1 MNLRELID
9 SRKMTTIQWSIVALC
24 VLLNGLDGY
33 DVAAMSFTAKRVQDE
48 FHLSGSALG
57 VVISATLIGMAV
69 GSLLMGYLADRLGRR
84 PTMLLSVALSTL
96 GMYCAAIAPSSL
108 VLGACRVLTG
118 VGVGGIL
125 ACVTVITSEYSSKRW
140 RGLAIGIYTAGYG
153 VGATVGGLVAVG
165 LQTNHGWR
173 SIFLV
178 GAMLSTV
185 GLVLLFFVM
194 PESVDFLTHKRPA
207 NMLARLE
214 VIARRLGLPA
224 EAAAGS
230 AKQADELHLAGGKHT
245 GPGIGRLFVP
255 EVRRSTL
262 LLWAAFFCAIF
273 GFYFVNT
280 WTPRLLVNSGMT
292 TDQGVTVGIALALGG
307 AVGSVLYGA
316 LAARFPKEKLLLVFL
331 VLSAAM
337 VIVFVLST
345 GVLALA
351 FGLGG
356 LVGLLVNGCVA
367 GLYTVAPA
375 LYGPSVRATGVG
387 MALGVGRAGAILAPI
402 LAGVLVDAGWT
413 NVQLYLTVAAVMI
426 VAAVAVAFIRP
437 QREAAVFPNVSG
449 ALV

>member
-449 ALV
+449 ALF